1 MSYKLNIKFV
11 EVLANII
18 YEQNTQLIQII
29 AEEEKLNYRDLI
41 KIIPTQYQIKKT
53 MNCFVEEH
61 HQRGLR
67 EKSNSTSESSVS
79 SPSSEPDVE

>member
-1 MSYKLNIKFV
+1 MNYQLNVKFV

-41 KIIPTQYQIKKT
+41 KIIPTQYQIKKN

-61 HQRGLR
+61 YQRGLR
-67 EKSNSTSESSVS
+67 EKSNSTSETSVS